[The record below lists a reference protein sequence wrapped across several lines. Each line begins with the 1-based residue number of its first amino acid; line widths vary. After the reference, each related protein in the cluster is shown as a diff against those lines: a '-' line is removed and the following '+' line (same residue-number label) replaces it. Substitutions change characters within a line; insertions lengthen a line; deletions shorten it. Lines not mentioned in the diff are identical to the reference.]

1 VGEHTK
7 KTKYEEAYNCGLISI
22 TDDLFVPSA
31 LLPETN
37 THSRYQV
44 KLQKEVKSTQKQPSC
59 KKGATHAKK
68 RQHEKVV
75 KSKVAAQ
82 KWM

>member
-1 VGEHTK
+1 MKKHTI
-7 KTKYEEAYNCGLISI
+7 A
-22 TDDLFVPSA
+22 VQQPP
-31 LLPETN
+31 PETN
-37 THSRYQV
+37 THSNYQV

-59 KKGATHAKK
+59 KKTCSPCKK

-82 KWM
+82 KWL